1 MSLKGMTAPI
11 LRLRNKRDN
20 RNPTNNTTCIQ
31 FCKLLFFQ
39 RNLTD
44 FRRSLATSD
53 RPLL

>member
-11 LRLRNKRDN
+11 LRLCNERDN

-31 FCKLLFFQ
+31 FCKLLFYQ

>member
-11 LRLRNKRDN
+11 LRLCDKRDN

-31 FCKLLFFQ
+31 LRNLLFFQ
-39 RNLTD
+39 RNLTV

-53 RPLL
+53 RPFL

>member
-11 LRLRNKRDN
+11 LRLCDKRDN

-31 FCKLLFFQ
+31 YCKLLFCM
-39 RNLTD
+39 RNLSD

-53 RPLL
+53 RPFL